1 MSREIIKRGT
11 TSESAWTVDSAV
23 SVPRGTEWK
32 QDCLS
37 PRGKGEGYIPFPVH
51 GTKTSG
57 VADRKKDTTSDSTHV
72 ASRAQLWD
80 PGDRQLSNCSLGKL
94 PKVYL

>member
-1 MSREIIKRGT
+1 MDCGQR
-11 TSESAWTVDSAV
+11 
-23 SVPRGTEWK
+23 
-32 QDCLS
+32 CLS
-37 PRGKGEGYIPFPVH
+37 PLWHRVETRLSLATGKGEGYIPFPVH
-51 GTKTSG
+51 GMKTSG

-80 PGDRQLSNCSLGKL
+80 PGDRQLSNCSLDKL